1 MRRFLYSFLLM
12 VLCALPAQAA
22 LPYYNA
28 DLGYTIWLAEGWTEV
43 PNADLSRFDGFRDGV
58 SAYMTG
64 WEAGYVMAGETQAE
78 LLVSELHGRVIS
90 KQGIANFNRF
100 VVRELEKASRKAGR
114 EGCARL
120 RSARF
125 DSQRNFL
132 RLEMD
137 STMCGG
143 EAVTSVVYIVYTST
157 GMLKFSGLA
166 SQGDTGAVRAIDAA
180 VATLY
185 LDYGLRQE
193 CEPKG
198 VSLARSF

>member
-1 MRRFLYSFLLM
+1 
-12 VLCALPAQAA
+12 
-22 LPYYNA
+22 
-28 DLGYTIWLAEGWTEV
+28 
-43 PNADLSRFDGFRDGV
+43 
-58 SAYMTG
+58 MTG